1 MWTALYT
8 LPWPP
13 WPATFQSILHNHP
26 SVSVTLDDY
35 IITQYHPLS
44 FGTWTL
50 SVVILFCLLM
60 KLQLH
65 TYHGPQEVGEGLVV
79 GHHVLHGGAEAGP
92 LPGLPRPGHRITHP
106 LYLLSSAE
114 MVPSLPSLS
123 TLTASGHQ
131 PQLPS
136 AGTRRLPLSTHT
148 RAWPGRH
155 TRGLTPP
162 PATPLVILLWDFSF
176 LALGRA

>member
-1 MWTALYT
+1 M
-8 LPWPP
+8 
-13 WPATFQSILHNHP
+13 
-26 SVSVTLDDY
+26 
-35 IITQYHPLS
+35 
-44 FGTWTL
+44 
-50 SVVILFCLLM
+50 VVWYVLIMFCLL
-60 KLQLH
+60 Q

-79 GHHVLHGGAEAGP
+79 GHHVLHDGAGAGP

-106 LYLLSSAE
+106 LYLPSSAG

-155 TRGLTPP
+155 TQGLTPP
-162 PATPLVILLWDFSF
+162 PPDTISTSLDTLSDF
-176 LALGRA
+176 LALGWASNNYPFRLIG